1 MRILALVALAAGAQL
16 FLASCC
22 GKGSQSPAAGG
33 ESGAPPAA
41 EAGIGSL
48 ARDSGGVIV
57 GFSQIGAESAWRV
70 RNSES
75 MKEAAAAMG
84 IQLLYSNAEQKQANQ
99 INAIRTFIV
108 YRVDA
113 IVFVPIVQF
122 GWENVLNEAREAKIP
137 VIVADRKL
145 RVDDPSL
152 VAAFIG
158 PDHFEEGR
166 AAAHF
171 LLQKYEES
179 DGPLAIF
186 ELRGTDTSSVS
197 EDRAAGFREA
207 LEGDAR
213 FRIVYSESGDFL
225 RSKGREVMANFV
237 AAQGGFVHE
246 GRPVNIVFSHNDG
259 MTLGALEV
267 LEECGAEPGSA
278 VTVITIDG
286 EQAAIDALKAGK
298 VNCVVECDPN
308 LGAAS
313 LALARRAAAGESV
326 ERFNEIE
333 GRVFT
338 EFDDL
343 SSIPPRG
350 Y

>member
-1 MRILALVALAAGAQL
+1 MHTVALIALAAVAQL
-16 FLASCC
+16 FLASCS
-22 GKGSQSPAAGG
+22 GKGAQSPAAG
-33 ESGAPPAA
+33 A
-41 EAGIGSL
+41 EASAGKLAKDGGGI
-48 ARDSGGVIV
+48 IV
-57 GFSQIGAESAWRV
+57 GFSQIGSESAWRV

-75 MKEAAAAMG
+75 MKEAAASMG
-84 IQLLYSNAEQKQANQ
+84 IQLLYSDAEQKQANQ

-122 GWENVLNEAREAKIP
+122 GWENVLNEARDANIP

-166 AAAHF
+166 KAARF

-179 DGPLAIF
+179 EGPLAIF

-197 EDRAAGFREA
+197 EDRALGFREA
-207 LEGDAR
+207 LEGDGR

-225 RSKGREVMANFV
+225 RSKGREVMANFIN
-237 AAQGGFVHE
+237 AQGGFVYGDE
-246 GRPVNIVFSHNDG
+246 PVDIVFSHNDG

-278 VTVITIDG
+278 VTIVTVDG
-286 EQAAIDALKAGK
+286 EQAVIDALKAGK
-298 VNCVVECDPN
+298 VNCVVECNPN
-308 LGAAS
+308 LGPAS
-313 LALARRAAAGESV
+313 LSLARRAAAGETIDY
-326 ERFNEIE
+326 FNTVP

-343 SSIPPRG
+343 SSLAPRG